1 VIRRAIFGCGAVVAC
16 LALTCGDRS
25 PGAPKPVPF
34 ENRDWG
40 IRLEYPGDWE
50 AEAGEGFEP
59 LILKVTAPGKRDTI
73 GAGFSVVG
81 AWSAAPLDA
90 VASSFERKAAAAGGA
105 AATAVEV
112 GGRPGRAFEYREKRG
127 GEYVRVR
134 ALVVAG
140 HEKYYVVTFAAYDRQ
155 YEAVRSYFE
164 AIEKSIEVR

>member
-1 VIRRAIFGCGAVVAC
+1 VSKRAILGCGAAIAF
-16 LALTCGDRS
+16 LALSCGEQA

-40 IRLEYPGDWE
+40 IRLKYPGDWE

-81 AWSAAPLDA
+81 AWSAAPLDV
-90 VASSFERKAAAAGGA
+90 VASSFERKAAAGGDVA
-105 AATAVEV
+105 ASVVEV
-112 GGRPGRAFEYREKRG
+112 DGRPGRAFEYRERRG
-127 GEYVRVR
+127 AEYVRVR

-140 HEKYYVVTFAAYDRQ
+140 YERYYVVSFAAYEGQ
-155 YEAVRSYFE
+155 YRGVRPYFE
-164 AIEKSIEVR
+164 AIEKSIEIR

>member
-1 VIRRAIFGCGAVVAC
+1 MIKRAIFGCGVLAAC
-16 LALTCGDRS
+16 LALSCGDQG
-25 PGAPKPVPF
+25 PGASKPVPF

-59 LILKVTAPGKRDTI
+59 LILEVAAPGKRDTI

-90 VASSFERKAAAAGGA
+90 VASSFERKAAAAGDVA
-105 AATAVEV
+105 SSPVEV

-140 HEKYYVVTFAAYDRQ
+140 HEQYYVVTFAAYEGQ
-155 YEAVRSYFE
+155 YETVRPCFE
-164 AIEKSIEVR
+164 AIEKSIEIR

>member
-1 VIRRAIFGCGAVVAC
+1 VIKRAIIGCGAVVAC
-16 LALTCGDRS
+16 LALSCGDQS
-25 PGAPKPVPF
+25 PGGQKPVPF

-81 AWSAAPLDA
+81 AWSAAPLEA
-90 VASSFERKAAAAGGA
+90 VASSFERKAAAAGDVA
-105 AATAVEV
+105 ASAVMV

-134 ALVVAG
+134 TLVVAG
-140 HEKYYVVTFAAYDRQ
+140 HETYYVVTFAS
-155 YEAVRSYFE
+155 YEGRYRAVRPYFE
-164 AIEKSIEVR
+164 AIEKSIKIR